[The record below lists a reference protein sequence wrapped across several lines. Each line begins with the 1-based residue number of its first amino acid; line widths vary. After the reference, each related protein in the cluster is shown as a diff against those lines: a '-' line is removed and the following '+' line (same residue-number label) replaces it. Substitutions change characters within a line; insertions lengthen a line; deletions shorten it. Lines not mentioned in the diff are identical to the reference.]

1 MAFDGIVSRGGGLWV
16 LRSITQVI
24 DTFDEVH
31 MAVSRKRYIEEQLS
45 AALRGG
51 GKLGGLSVRGLSGW
65 NRL

>member
-1 MAFDGIVSRGGGLWV
+1 MAVDGIVPSGGVLWV

-45 AALRGG
+45 APLHGG
-51 GKLGGLSVRGLSGW
+51 GKLGALSVRGLSGW

>member
-1 MAFDGIVSRGGGLWV
+1 MAFDGIVPRGGVLWV

-31 MAVSRKRYIEEQLS
+31 MAVSRKGYIGEQLS
-45 AALRGG
+45 APLHGG
-51 GKLGGLSVRGLSGW
+51 GYLGALFVRGLSGW